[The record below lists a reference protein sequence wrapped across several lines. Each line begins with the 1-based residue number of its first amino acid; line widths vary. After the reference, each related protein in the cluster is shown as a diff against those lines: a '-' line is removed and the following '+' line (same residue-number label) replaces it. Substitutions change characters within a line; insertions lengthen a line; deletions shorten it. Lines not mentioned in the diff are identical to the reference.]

1 VVVVVVLV
9 VAIALVAAELIT
21 AVVIAVVVATTAVV
35 VVIRHFFTLLPKTSS
50 WNHLKV
56 IHKVPKQR
64 TGKHEMKE
72 LQQTATFGAAHKLRE
87 VLM

>member
-1 VVVVVVLV
+1 MCFGWKSRVEKSVNHTD
-9 VAIALVAAELIT
+9 I
-21 AVVIAVVVATTAVV
+21 
-35 VVIRHFFTLLPKTSS
+35 KTEIYSACGMGRQS
-50 WNHLKV
+50 DTGISRGDSNHLKV